1 MLTALA
7 SAITVNGDYLSISLL
22 QSKELLGVYFF
33 GFQLSLALVALVT
46 SSLDTVMMPTF
57 STLSADTKRQ
67 TDMFL
72 RAARLLAIGA
82 TFACF
87 ALVVASPAGIHALW
101 GGKWDEAIPVVQL
114 LSLTMPIRL
123 MIPLCRAM
131 LEARGEWRVMSVL
144 SISDGMGII
153 LAGALGAWTG
163 ELLTITGVVSGY
175 NLVSGLLYCG
185 VVARRLLIP
194 LGTMFT
200 PILSTFG
207 VGIVAIVM
215 GPLFITIV
223 QSTPMSLWQ
232 TPIFIGVYGAIYFAL
247 MKAFMGNSLT
257 ELRTIV
263 MNFDVVRAR

>member
-185 VVARRLLIP
+185 VVARRLHIP

-207 VGIVAIVM
+207 GGIVAIVM